1 MPKEQEDFLNVVNKI
16 IEVVMFE
23 NWLRFYFITPMQD
36 EQESENSDPHLF
48 LILSDK
54 ALQKIEELYPELLPI
69 ALKMNQK
76 ELSFELSQ
84 QTICTYVVE
93 NIDGKLTPRDTVG
106 SIMDSINFQTELELF
121 NTFISL
127 HENQLEQGFADFET
141 WKKLFADWKT
151 TKHALELRDKLF
163 MANQSKKINQ
173 L

>member
-36 EQESENSDPHLF
+36 EQDTANADPHLF

-54 ALQKIEELYPELLPI
+54 TLQKIEELYPELLPI

-127 HENQLEQGFADFET
+127 HENQLEKGFTDFSM
-141 WKKLFADWKT
+141 WKKLFADWKS
-151 TKHALELRDKLF
+151 TKPAIELRDKLF
-163 MANQSKKINQ
+163 MAIQSKKKNQ
-173 L
+173 V